1 MTFPSGMDIARGLV
15 PGCRSFFRFGRNTA
29 IGATYTPVS
38 RSGHYR
44 TPQAGSATTLRLKAG
59 GNAND
64 TAAGSGARQITLVG
78 LDAAGNVI
86 TETLAT
92 AGASASAA
100 TTKSFIRLTE
110 AYVSASGTYAS
121 QSAGSHAGN
130 ITIEN
135 GSGGTDWALI
145 ADGTLGKGQAEIGSY
160 TTPLNRSASVS
171 NITISS
177 DSDKK
182 TNLVMFRRDN
192 ILETAAPYSPMTMI
206 MEFPQNAG
214 INEII
219 LDPPLFFPQ
228 LTDFGFLAAVA
239 SSTVDVSVSMN
250 ITELIPR

>member
-1 MTFPSGMDIARGLV
+1 
-15 PGCRSFFRFGRNTA
+15 
-29 IGATYTPVS
+29 VS
-38 RSGHYR
+38 
-44 TPQAGSATTLRLKAG
+44 K
-59 GNAND
+59 
-64 TAAGSGARQITLVG
+64 
-78 LDAAGNVI
+78 
-86 TETLAT
+86 
-92 AGASASAA
+92 
-100 TTKSFIRLTE
+100 
-110 AYVSASGTYAS
+110 SGTYAS
-121 QSAGSHAGN
+121 QSAGSQAGN

-160 TTPLNRSASVS
+160 TTPLNRSAAVS

-250 ITELIPR
+250 ITEFIPR

>member
-78 LDAAGNVI
+78 LDATGNVI

-92 AGASASAA
+92 AGADASAA

-110 AYVSASGTYAS
+110 AYVSKSGTYAS
-121 QSAGSHAGN
+121 QSAGSQAGS

-135 GSGGTDWALI
+135 GAGGTDWALI
-145 ADGTLGKGQAEIGSY
+145 ADGTLGKGQAEIGAY

-171 NITISS
+171 SITISS

-182 TNLVMFRRDN
+182 TNIVMFQRKN
-192 ILETAAPYSPMTMI
+192 ILETAAPYSPMTMEI
-206 MEFPQNAG
+206 EFPQNAG
-214 INEII
+214 LNEII
-219 LDPPLFFPQ
+219 FDPPLFFPQ
-228 LTDFGFLAAVA
+228 LTDFGFLAAVS
-239 SSTVDVSVSMN
+239 SSTVDVSIGMD
-250 ITELIPR
+250 ITEFIPR

>member
-1 MTFPSGMDIARGLV
+1 MTYPSGMGIARGLV
-15 PGCRSFFRFGRNTA
+15 PGCRSIFRFGRNTA

-78 LDAAGNVI
+78 LDATGNVI

-110 AYVSASGTYAS
+110 AYVSKSGTYAS

-145 ADGTLGKGQAEIGSY
+145 ADGTLGKGQAEIGAY
-160 TTPLNRSASVS
+160 TTPLNRSAAVS

-219 LDPPLFFPQ
+219 LDPPLYFLQ

-250 ITELIPR
+250 ITEFIPR